1 MKTLTSVRVLVV
13 DDDEDSREMIRAALE
28 LQGASA
34 TCVADAHQALAEFKK
49 RRPDVVV
56 SDIGM
61 PGADG
66 HAFLREV
73 RALPRRRGGH
83 VPAVALTAYAKGD
96 DATRVLTAGYQVHV
110 PKPVEPAELANVVA
124 TLTGRVP
131 TLS

>member
-49 RRPDVVV
+49 LRPDVVV

-83 VPAVALTAYAKGD
+83 VPAVALTGLTSREA
-96 DATRVLTAGYQVHV
+96 RVASREAGFHYHLD
-110 PKPVEPAELANVVA
+110 KPVDPGKLIDIVA
-124 TLTGRVP
+124 SLVRLTQDG
-131 TLS
+131 